1 MYFDYMDVCA
11 SHGHLVIID
20 TKKCIMLS
28 EIGVM
33 SGGDLSSPPFG
44 AEPQAHCKR

>member
-11 SHGHLVIID
+11 SHGHLVITD
-20 TKKCIMLS
+20 AKKKYIMSS

-33 SGGDLSSPPFG
+33 SGGGPSFDFWS
-44 AEPQAHCKR
+44 